1 MKKQRNGSQLKE
13 QEKTPAKINNKTE
26 INDLP
31 DKEFKALVIKM
42 SSELGKRIDIHSE
55 NFNKEPE
62 NIKKDP
68 IRNEEFNS

>member
-1 MKKQRNGSQLKE
+1 MKE